1 MDGLWPWIV
10 MAGLGAYHGLNP
22 AMGWLF
28 AVSLGMQDRER
39 SSVTRAL
46 VPIAIGH
53 ELSIALVALLVIGLG
68 RGHRHHRPAPGRGG
82 RADRVRDLPLR
93 QAAGPLPLGQGRA

>member
-53 ELSIALVALLVIGLG
+53 ELSIALVALLVIGLAWSPTPPCCTWA
-68 RGHRHHRPAPGRGG
+68 RRRR
-82 RADRVRDLPLR
+82 
-93 QAAGPLPLGQGRA
+93 